1 METSASE
8 SSRKKM
14 QTQRTYLCA
23 TGDLRGMGG
32 FGMIIVYFIAIS
44 VWIEAF
50 SLWTVASWVPQP
62 RLIRGNEKATERCA
76 LHGW

>member
-1 METSASE
+1 
-8 SSRKKM
+8 
-14 QTQRTYLCA
+14 
-23 TGDLRGMGG
+23 
-32 FGMIIVYFIAIS
+32 MIIVYFIAIS

-62 RLIRGNEKATERCA
+62 RLIHGNEKATERCA